1 MTMTTT
7 EIVAN
12 LGPLAPL
19 AGIWEG
25 DKGDDIAPSDDR
37 GTENNRF
44 RERISFEP
52 FGPVNNH
59 EQELFGLRYSTVAWR
74 IGEPDPF
81 HEETGYWLWDK
92 KTETVMR
99 CFIVPRGITV
109 IAGGK
114 VKADAKKFTLTSERG
129 STQFG
134 ICAGPFLESEFRTT
148 KYLVTVIV
156 TADGSFSY
164 EEDTQLQIK
173 GKTETFHHTDKNVLR
188 RVGL

>member
-1 MTMTTT
+1 MTPA
-7 EIVAN
+7 EIIAN

-25 DKGDDIAPSDDR
+25 DKGDDTAPADDR
-37 GTENNRF
+37 SVEKNKY
-44 RERISFEP
+44 RERLVFEP

-74 IGEPDPF
+74 IGEPDAF

-92 KTETVMR
+92 KEEMVMR

-109 IAGGK
+109 LAGGK
-114 VKADAKKFTLTSERG
+114 VRSSDRTFKLSAERG

-134 ICAGPFLESEFRTT
+134 ITASPFLDAEFRTT
-148 KYLVTVIV
+148 KYLLTVTIND
-156 TADGSFSY
+156 DGSFSY
-164 EEDTQLQIK
+164 DEDTQIQIK
-173 GKTETFHHTDKNVLR
+173 GQSATFHHIDKNVLR
-188 RVGL
+188 RTKT